1 MASNKYCVIMAGGI
15 GSRFWPKSR
24 QSMPK
29 QFLDILG
36 TGKSFIRHT
45 YERFAK
51 IVPAENFLVVTNHK
65 YKDLVLEHIPE
76 IGERQVLCEPIGRNT
91 APCIAYAAYTLLKQ
105 NPDAEMIVTPADHLI
120 LNEEDFR
127 QIIGECLEFADPHDA
142 ITEAMEFSAETDA
155 IVTLGIRPDRPE
167 TGYGY
172 IEGDLSYSSSRK
184 KNIFRV
190 DSFKEK
196 PALEVAQE
204 YIKQNNYFWNSGI
217 FIWKVQTIVE
227 AFRKYLPEH
236 HAMFSGVMKALGT
249 DAEKTTVEIVFSECR
264 AISIDYGIMEKA
276 DNVYVRCGDFGWSD
290 VGTWGSVYQHSRKD
304 RYANAV
310 PEQGCYLYDTRSS
323 IVSLPKDKVA
333 VISGLKEYIVVDT
346 DDVLMICPRSEE
358 QNIKKFIDEVKFN
371 NGDKLVVILD
381 KQGTAAGGFF
391 KGLVGA

>member
-1 MASNKYCVIMAGGI
+1 MAGGI

-51 IVPAENFLVVTNHK
+51 IVPPENFLIVTNRR
-65 YKDLVLEHIPE
+65 YKELVLQHIPE
-76 IGERQVLCEPIGRNT
+76 ITDEQILCEPIGRNT
-91 APCIAYAAYTLLKQ
+91 APAIAYAAYTLLKYH
-105 NPDAEMIVTPADHLI
+105 PDAEMIVTPADHLI
-120 LNEEDFR
+120 LNEDDFR
-127 QIIGECLEFADPHDA
+127 EIINECLEFADRHDA
-142 ITEAMEFSAETDA
+142 LMT
-155 IVTLGIRPDRPE
+155 VGIKPTRPE

-172 IEGDLSYSSSRK
+172 IQVSDNKLISK
-184 KNIFRV
+184 VK
-190 DSFKEK
+190 SFTEK
-196 PALEVAQE
+196 PDLELAQTFIRTGE
-204 YIKQNNYFWNSGI
+204 FYWNSGI
-217 FIWKVQTIVE
+217 FIWKVKSIIE
-227 AFRKYLPEH
+227 AFEKYLPEH
-236 HAMFSGVMKALGT
+236 DALFKGIMRALDT
-249 DAEKTTVEIVFSECR
+249 DAEKNIIEMVFSECR

-276 DNVYVRCGDFGWSD
+276 DNVYVRCGEFGWSD

-304 RYANAV
+304 RYANAI
-310 PEQGCYLYDTRSS
+310 PEKGCYLYDTRSC

-371 NGDKLVVILD
+371 DGEKHI
-381 KQGTAAGGFF
+381 
-391 KGLVGA
+391 